1 MKGGLIMKA
10 NNLKVLATCLF
21 ILTSFV
27 FSGCAQQSMT
37 GTMDENMEPTM
48 DTMNEQKMET
58 PMGEKTDQNMGD
70 TAGEIKDPKMDSE
83 KEKMMK

>member
-1 MKGGLIMKA
+1 MKT

-27 FSGCAQQSMT
+27 FSGYAQQSMT
-37 GTMDENMEPTM
+37 GTMDKSMEPAMEESM

-58 PMGEKTDQNMGD
+58 PIKEKTEQNMGD
-70 TAGEIKDPKMDSE
+70 TRVK
-83 KEKMMK
+83 

>member
-1 MKGGLIMKA
+1 MKT
-10 NNLKVLATCLF
+10 NNLKILAACLF

-37 GTMDENMEPTM
+37 GTMDKNMEPKMEETM

-58 PMGEKTDQNMGD
+58 PMKEKTDQDMAD
-70 TAGEIKDPKMDSE
+70 TTGEMKDQKMDSE
-83 KEKMMK
+83 REKMMK